1 MDALAPLA
9 AALAGSPVYALAAIV
24 AVLALLLLKELIP
37 VFKPIIAQRFK
48 PNLVKELEATEKQL
62 GAALRTNRKLTAEVK
77 ELREIVDALRITVH
91 ELREDIY
98 QLQRENIEMKKGR

>member
-1 MDALAPLA
+1 MDALAPIA

-37 VFKPIIAQRFK
+37 VFKPIIASRFK
-48 PNLVKELEATEKQL
+48 PGLIKELEETEKQL